1 MTTKKCRFCNELIM
15 RFVAIVILVMPLASS
30 GQTKIKLA
38 KNKYT
43 PAQDVELGQGAV
55 QEIEKQVK
63 LWPDAEVT
71 NYVRGVGRA
80 LVEAI
85 PPEFQ
90 QPVFQYSFKVVDAK
104 EINAF
109 ALPGGPMYVNTGMIR
124 AAHVEGEMAG
134 VMAHEIS
141 HVALRHATAQQTKS
155 EKLQWGS
162 LAGIIGGAVVGGG
175 LGEIIAQGAQTGFGV
190 WGLKYSR
197 EFESEADILGSQILA
212 GANYDPRDL
221 ANMFKTIAEQ
231 GGGGQPQWLSSH
243 PNPENRYGRIE
254 QEARVM
260 RVENPK
266 RESEEFTRIQSRL
279 SSGRPANPRGE
290 ATRGEASRPAGK
302 VEAPSTQYRTYSGSN
317 LFRVDVPENWREM
330 PSENSVWFV
339 PEGGSGQIQGQTV
352 FTHAVNVGV
361 TRAQSRDLRQATDQ
375 FIQSLAQGNRNL
387 RQSDSYQRAALGGR
401 DGLVARLANVSEA
414 TGRQEVVSLRT
425 TLLRNGDLF
434 YVIALA
440 PQDDFQSY
448 QGAFQNVL
456 RSLQI
461 RD

>member
-1 MTTKKCRFCNELIM
+1 MRTKKCGFYGGLGIW
-15 RFVAIVILVMPLASS
+15 FLAIVILVMPLASF

-43 PAQDVELGQGAV
+43 PQQDVELGQGAV
-55 QEIEKQVK
+55 QEIEKQIK
-63 LWPDAEVT
+63 LWPDTEVT
-71 NYVRGVGRA
+71 NYVRAVGRT

-124 AAHVEGEMAG
+124 AAHLEGEMAG

-141 HVALRHATAQQTKS
+141 HVALRHGTAQQTKS

-212 GANYDPRDL
+212 RAKYDPRDL
-221 ANMFKTIAEQ
+221 ANMFKTIGEQ

-243 PNPENRYGRIE
+243 PNPQNRYGRIE
-254 QEARVM
+254 QEARAM

-279 SSGRPANPRGE
+279 SGGRPP
-290 ATRGEASRPAGK
+290 ATAGAEPGTNTPPSGK
-302 VEAPSTQYRTYSGSN
+302 VAPPSTQYRTFSGGN
-317 LFRVDVPENWREM
+317 LFKVDVPDNWREM

-339 PEGGSGQIQGQTV
+339 PEGASGQIQGQTV

-361 TRAQSRDLRQATDQ
+361 TKAQSEDLRQATDQ
-375 FIQSLAQGNRNL
+375 FIQALAQNNQNL
-387 RQSDSYQRAALGGR
+387 RQSSSYQRATLGGR
-401 DGLVARLANVSEA
+401 DGLVANLSNVSEA
-414 TGRQEVVSLRT
+414 TGGQEVVNLRT
-425 TLLRNGDLF
+425 TLLSNGALF

-440 PQDDFQSY
+440 PKDDYQNYQS
-448 QGAFQNVL
+448 AFQNVL

>member
-15 RFVAIVILVMPLASS
+15 WFVAIVILVMPLASP

-55 QEIEKQVK
+55 QEIEKQIK
-63 LWPDAEVT
+63 LWPDSEVT
-71 NYVRGVGRA
+71 NYVRSVGQS

-109 ALPGGPMYVNTGMIR
+109 ALPGGPMYVNTGMIQ

-141 HVALRHATAQQTKS
+141 HVTLRHGTAQQTKS

-162 LAGIIGGAVVGGG
+162 LAGVIGGAVVGGG
-175 LGEIIAQGAQTGFGV
+175 LGSIISQGAQIGSGV

-212 GANYDPRDL
+212 RANYDPRDL

-254 QEARVM
+254 QEARAM

-266 RESEEFTRIQSRL
+266 KESEEFTRIQSRL
-279 SSGRPANPRGE
+279 GSGRPANAKGE
-290 ATRGEASRPAGK
+290 ATRGGESRPPGK

-317 LFRVDVPENWREM
+317 LFRVDVPDNWREM
-330 PSENSVWFV
+330 PSENSVWFL
-339 PEGGSGQIQGQTV
+339 PEGAAGQIQGQTV
-352 FTHAVNVGV
+352 FTHGVNVGV
-361 TRAQSRDLRQATDQ
+361 VQAQSRDLRQATDQ
-375 FIQSLAQGNRNL
+375 FIQSLAKGNQNL
-387 RQSDSYQRAALGGR
+387 RQTGSYQRAALAGR
-401 DGLVARLANVSEA
+401 DGLVASFSNVSEA
-414 TGRQEVVSLRT
+414 TGGQEVISLRT
-425 TLLRNGDLF
+425 TVLRNGGLF

-440 PQDDFQSY
+440 PQDDFQNHRD
-448 QGAFQNVL
+448 AFQNVL

>member
-1 MTTKKCRFCNELIM
+1 MRTKECRFRNELIM

-55 QEIEKQVK
+55 QEIEKQIK

-71 NYVRGVGRA
+71 NYVRSVGRA

-162 LAGIIGGAVVGGG
+162 LAGVIGGAVVGGG
-175 LGEIIAQGAQTGFGV
+175 LGSIIAQGAQTGFGV

-212 GANYDPRDL
+212 RANYDPRDL

-243 PNPENRYGRIE
+243 PNPQNRYGRIE
-254 QEARVM
+254 QEARAM

-266 RESEEFTRIQSRL
+266 RESEEFSRMQSRL
-279 SSGRPANPRGE
+279 SSGRPADRKSESAPRE
-290 ATRGEASRPAGK
+290 ENRPPGR
-302 VEAPSTQYRTYSGSN
+302 VEPPSSQYRTYSGSN
-317 LFRVDVPENWREM
+317 LFRVDIPDNWREM
-330 PSENSVWFV
+330 PSQNSVWFV
-339 PEGGSGQIQGQTV
+339 PEGASGQIQGQTV

-361 TRAQSRDLRQATDQ
+361 TRVQSRDLRQATDQ
-375 FIQSLAQGNRNL
+375 FLQSLAQGNRNL
-387 RQSDSYQRAALGGR
+387 RQSGSYHSAALGGR
-401 DGLVARLANVSEA
+401 NGLAANFSNVSEA
-414 TGRQEVVSLRT
+414 TGGQEVVSLRT

-440 PQDDFQSY
+440 PQEDFQNYRS
-448 QGAFQNVL
+448 AFQNVL